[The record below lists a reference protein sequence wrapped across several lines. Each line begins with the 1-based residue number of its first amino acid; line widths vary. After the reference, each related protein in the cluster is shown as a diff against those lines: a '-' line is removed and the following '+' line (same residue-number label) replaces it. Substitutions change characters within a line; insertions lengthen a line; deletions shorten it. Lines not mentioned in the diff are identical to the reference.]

1 MADNNKIKISEGMSL
16 EAKVDLLLE
25 AVVEMASLITEIHAG
40 AEAVNE
46 LLSEVIE
53 KIDNLNT
60 PGSDYD
66 IDYDN

>member
-25 AVVEMASLITEIHAG
+25 AVVEMASLITEIHTG